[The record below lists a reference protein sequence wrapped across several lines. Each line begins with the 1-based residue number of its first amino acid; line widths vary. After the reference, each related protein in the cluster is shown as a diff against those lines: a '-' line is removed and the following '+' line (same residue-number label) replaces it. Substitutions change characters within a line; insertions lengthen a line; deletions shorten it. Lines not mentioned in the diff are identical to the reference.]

1 MDTPQLALFALL
13 VGVVLGGSVA
23 AVVVA
28 AYRARDRA
36 LVDASNDVPDG
47 VRDVLAGMD
56 DAAVV
61 VDTSSTVVAASR
73 AAIVFG

>member
-61 VDTSSTVVAASR
+61 VDT
-73 AAIVFG
+73 